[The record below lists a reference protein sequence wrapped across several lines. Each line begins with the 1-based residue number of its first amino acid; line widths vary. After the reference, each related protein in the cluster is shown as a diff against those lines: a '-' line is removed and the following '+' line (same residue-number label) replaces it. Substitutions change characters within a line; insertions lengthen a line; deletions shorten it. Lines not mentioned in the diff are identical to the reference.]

1 MSIRSYAYAALG
13 ALAIACHSAGAMTPS
28 SEPNAAQTSA
38 AAPVA
43 STPGAPAPTT
53 APAPAALAPSAPPL
67 PAGSP
72 DFASVAER
80 ILPSVVSIHVEQ
92 QVEQSS
98 VESPEFDAPG
108 WLRQLPGFG
117 RNFRIPTPGPR
128 EGLGSGFVIDSAQ
141 GLILTNHHVVDGA
154 NQIDVRLGT
163 PDGARQT
170 MKAKVIGKAPDF
182 DVALVKTERPLNVPA
197 LTLGDSDRLRVGE
210 WVMAIGNPFGL
221 SQSMSVGIISGKHR
235 EDLNPSGHQGVYDF
249 LQTDASI
256 NPGNSGGPLVDMNGR
271 VVGMNTA
278 ISAQGTGIGFAIPS
292 SMLSHIFPSLRDKGE
307 LSRSWI
313 GVQVQNLTPELAQ
326 SYGLP
331 STSGALVADVVPG
344 SPAAK
349 AGLLAGD
356 VLTRFDGKTV
366 DSSSAL
372 PVLVSLTES
381 GRDANVELLRN
392 GKRETKNIRLE
403 ARPNEDA
410 AQAKAAR
417 ASGGFGLS
425 LRALTPELGRE
436 LGIDASRGA
445 LISDVA
451 VGSAAARAGL
461 RPGDVVLEAQGKP
474 LGSAAELA
482 NMLEKLASGQV
493 VRLKVQRGD
502 TKSFMA
508 LQKP

>member
-1 MSIRSYAYAALG
+1 
-13 ALAIACHSAGAMTPS
+13 
-28 SEPNAAQTSA
+28 
-38 AAPVA
+38 V
-43 STPGAPAPTT
+43 
-53 APAPAALAPSAPPL
+53 

-72 DFASVAER
+72 DFASVAEN

-98 VESPEFDAPG
+98 AEGPGMRGPG
-108 WLRQLPGFG
+108 WFFRQLPGAG
-117 RNFRIPTPGPR
+117 GNFRMPAPSPR
-128 EGLGSGFVIDSAQ
+128 EGLGSGFVIDAAG

-154 NQIDVRLGT
+154 NQIDVTLGT
-163 PDGARQT
+163 PDGPHQT
-170 MKAKVIGKAPDF
+170 LSAKVIGKAPDF
-182 DVALVKTERPLNVPA
+182 DVALLKTERPLDVPA
-197 LTLGDSDRLRVGE
+197 LPLGDSDHLRVGE

-278 ISAQGTGIGFAIPS
+278 ISAQGSGIGFAIPS
-292 SMLSHIFPSLRDKGE
+292 SMLSRIFPSLKDKGE

-313 GVQVQNLTPELAQ
+313 GVQVQNLTPELAK

-349 AGLLAGD
+349 AGVQAGD
-356 VLTRFDGKTV
+356 VLTRFDGKNV

-381 GRDANVELLRN
+381 GHDVGVELWRN
-392 GKRETKNIRLE
+392 GKRETSNIRLE
-403 ARPNEDA
+403 ARPNQDG
-410 AQAKAAR
+410 AQAKAER
-417 ASGGFGLS
+417 TSGGFGLS
-425 LRALTPELGRE
+425 LRALTPDLRQQLGVE
-436 LGIDASRGA
+436 APGVLV
-445 LISDVA
+445 SDVA
-451 VGSAAARAGL
+451 PGSSAARAGL
-461 RPGDVVLEAQGKP
+461 RPGDVVTELQGKP
-474 LGSAAELA
+474 VTYPAELSSA
-482 NMLEKLASGQV
+482 LQKLASGQV
-493 VRLKVQRGD
+493 ARLKIMRGEAK
-502 TKSFMA
+502 TFIA
-508 LQKP
+508 LEKP

>member
-1 MSIRSYAYAALG
+1 MSSIRSYAFAALG
-13 ALAIACHSAGAMTPS
+13 VLALACHSAGAITPS
-28 SEPNAAQTSA
+28 SEPAAALTADIAPVSA
-38 AAPVA
+38 AAA
-43 STPGAPAPTT
+43 
-53 APAPAALAPSAPPL
+53 APAALAPIATPT

-72 DFASVAER
+72 DFATVAER

-92 QVEQSS
+92 QVEQSAADG
-98 VESPEFDAPG
+98 PEMGGPG
-108 WLRQLPGFG
+108 WFFRQLPGFG
-117 RNFRIPTPGPR
+117 HNFRMPTPSPR

-154 NQIDVRLGT
+154 NQIDVTFGT
-163 PDGARQT
+163 PDGRRET
-170 MKAKVIGKAPDF
+170 MTAKVIGKAPDF
-182 DVALVKTERPLNVPA
+182 DVALVKTERALTVPA
-197 LTLGDSDRLRVGE
+197 LELGNSDQLRVGE

-235 EDLNPSGHQGVYDF
+235 EDLNPSGQAGIYDF

-292 SMLSHIFPSLRDKGE
+292 SMLSRIFPSLKDKGE

-313 GVQVQNLTPELAQ
+313 GVQVQNLTPELAK

-331 STSGALVADVVPG
+331 SSSGALVADVVPG

-349 AGLLAGD
+349 AGVQPGD

-381 GRDANVELLRN
+381 GREVNVELWRN
-392 GKRETKNIRLE
+392 GKSQTSNIRLE
-403 ARPNEDA
+403 ARPSQDGPK
-410 AQAKAAR
+410 AKVER
-417 ASGGFGLS
+417 SSGGFGLS
-425 LRALTPELGRE
+425 LRPLTPEVRQQLGVE
-436 LGIDASRGA
+436 ATQGA
-445 LISDVA
+445 LVSDVA
-451 VGSAAARAGL
+451 TGSAAARAGL
-461 RPGDVVLEAQGKP
+461 RPGDVVTEVQGKP
-474 LGSAAELA
+474 ITKPEELA
-482 NMLEKLASGQV
+482 SALEKLTSGQV
-493 VRLKVQRGD
+493 VRLKIARGD
-502 TKSFMA
+502 TKSFIA
-508 LQKP
+508 LEKP